1 MEQQTARPESHALQR
16 YRVLDFDDQFGF
28 LHAELCHG
36 RERIV
41 QSLFKLKTGVNFNF
55 TTDDTGKVLV

>member
-1 MEQQTARPESHALQR
+1 MKQQTARPESHALQR

-36 RERIV
+36 RERAAILNILDV
-41 QSLFKLKTGVNFNF
+41 FGAPGQGLSIPRNRI
-55 TTDDTGKVLV
+55 